1 MDPLIVARVRR
12 PHGVRGEVLVSVD
25 TDRPAQ
31 VFTRGRTFH
40 LGNAEGDPVGRQVV
54 LRRMRPTTGAAI
66 LQFEGVDDR
75 TGVDALRGHTI
86 LIDRTEAAPPAEDE
100 VHYRDLLGL
109 RAFAEERELGEVADL
124 LELPMGQ
131 LLVIRP
137 EAGKEVLVPMVGPM
151 IEAVDVAAGV
161 IRLKLPDG
169 FLEI

>member
-31 VFTRGRTFH
+31 VFTRGRTFQ
-40 LGNAEGDPVGRQVV
+40 LGNANGDPIGKQVV

-66 LQFEGVDDR
+66 LQFEGVTDR
-75 TGVDALRGHTI
+75 NGVDDLRGHTI
-86 LIDRTEAAPPAEDE
+86 LIDRAEAAPAGDDE

-109 RAFAEERELGEVADL
+109 RAVAGERELGKVADL
-124 LELPMGQ
+124 LELPTGQ

-137 EAGKEVLVPMVGPM
+137 TVGKEVLVPMVGPM
-151 IEAVDVAAGV
+151 IEAVDLEAGV